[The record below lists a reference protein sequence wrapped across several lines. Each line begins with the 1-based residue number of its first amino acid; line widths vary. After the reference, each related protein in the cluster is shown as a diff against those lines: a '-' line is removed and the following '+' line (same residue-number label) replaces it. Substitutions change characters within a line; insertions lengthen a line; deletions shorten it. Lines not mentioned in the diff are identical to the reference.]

1 MDPSTNHEWD
11 SIPDVERDRGD
22 AAVLLVPGF
31 GHDDRTRAVL
41 HRMMVRQGFDH
52 VSLAADLSPATDI
65 AVQAEH
71 LRSQVAVLRAVSGIR
86 RVHLVGHNVGGIVV
100 RYYLQVLRGADE
112 GVDTVVTVGTPHHGV
127 RSSDLGFAGGQLRPG
142 SGLMALLRRTA
153 HRPMPVHWINYLSGR
168 DRLAG
173 PGPGALLRL
182 PYTTVANVAVT
193 DADDLSLS
201 LPPVVQRSVAH
212 RLALAEG
219 LDPASAH
226 VIDDPLEPPAGDP
239 LFGGC
244 SPTLAALR
252 SGHPSNPRWR

>member
-11 SIPDVERDRGD
+11 SIPDIERDRGD
-22 AAVLLVPGF
+22 AAVVLVPGF

-41 HRMMVRQGFDH
+41 HRTMVREGFDH
-52 VSLAADLSPATDI
+52 VSLAVDVPPSTDI
-65 AVQAEH
+65 ALQADH
-71 LRSQVAVLRAVSGIR
+71 LRGQVAVLRAVRGIR

-100 RYYLQVLRGADE
+100 RYYLQVLRGAEE

-142 SGLMALLRRTA
+142 SGLMALLQRTA
-153 HRPMPVHWINYLSGR
+153 HRPMPVHWVNYLSGR
-168 DRLAG
+168 DLLAG

-182 PYTTVANVAVT
+182 PRTTVANVAVP
-193 DADDLSLS
+193 DAGDLSLS

-219 LDPASAH
+219 LEARSAH
-226 VIDDPLEPPAGDP
+226 VINDPLEPPAGDP
-239 LFGGC
+239 LFEDC

-252 SGHPSNPRWR
+252 SGHPSHPRRR